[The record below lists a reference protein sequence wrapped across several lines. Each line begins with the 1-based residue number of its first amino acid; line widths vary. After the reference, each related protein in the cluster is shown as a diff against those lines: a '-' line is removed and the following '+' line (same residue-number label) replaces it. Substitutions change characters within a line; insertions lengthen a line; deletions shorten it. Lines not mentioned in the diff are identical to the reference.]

1 MIEMGLGSFQSR
13 QQSRRV
19 TTTLSLVSLFHCLL
33 ATAGAQQPGL
43 PLRYPPTTRGSQAD
57 EVGGVRAADPY
68 RWLESTSSADVRTW
82 VSSQNALTESYL
94 GLLPRRKEIAERLG
108 GYAARRV
115 TSPPDAGGE
124 RIFFAERNGS
134 DNQPV
139 IFVQDRPETRPRVLL
154 DPNAFSP
161 DGLIAIVDRAA
172 SPDGRY
178 LAYGVSIQGS
188 SSRTI
193 HVRDVRTTQD
203 LSDNIRGVKQ
213 APIGWTADSRGFFY
227 VRTLAGAGGSDAL
240 APDGRQQLLYHR
252 VGRGQEDDQM
262 IFEAP
267 DHPDWRLDARVSED
281 GQYLVIALTP
291 KTEPRTRLYF
301 IDLDNPDRP
310 NLRAPVVKLF
320 DTGDAFYEFVSS
332 DGPLFFVRTNKNA
345 PRGRIVAVDIN
356 SPDENHWTNVVRE
369 SYDALVGAVRV
380 GNRVVAH
387 HLRNGRST
395 LDLYAFDGG
404 ARGSVPI
411 PGIGTVSDLTPLR
424 DKGELYFTYSSF
436 LQPPEVLHY
445 DLDTRTELV
454 YRDAGTDST
463 FNTYE
468 TTQLFYTSRDGTR
481 IPLFITARRGLTLN
495 GTHPTLLAIGD
506 AAFGRPASLAY
517 SPMLATWIS
526 LGGIYAVA
534 DVRGGGEDGRLWHE
548 AAMGARKQTTT
559 DDLTSAAA
567 FLIDQRYTRPSLLG
581 LVASGFGG
589 IAAGNAITRRPDLF
603 AAATIDGG
611 VFDLTRFNRFTV
623 GWTWVS
629 EFGAPTDGGSL
640 RSLLAVSPLQ
650 NALMSGR
657 FPAVLVS
664 ASEHDDVVPP
674 LHSYKFAATL
684 QASQTGPGP
693 ELLRVEPDIGVESTM
708 PLSKQSARDADR
720 LTFLLSALR
729 TLP

>member
-1 MIEMGLGSFQSR
+1 MIEMVLGSPQSM

-19 TTTLSLVSLFHCLL
+19 TMTLSLALL
-33 ATAGAQQPGL
+33 VCIVTGGRAQQTGSA
-43 PLRYPPTTRGSQAD
+43 LRYPPTTRGSQAD
-57 EVGGVRAADPY
+57 EVGSVRAADPY
-68 RWLESTSSADVRTW
+68 RWLENVASPDVRAW
-82 VSSQNALTESYL
+82 VAAQNAVTEGYL
-94 GLLPRRKEIAERLG
+94 SQLPRRKEIADRLS
-108 GYAARRV
+108 GYTQRRV
-115 TSPPDAGGE
+115 TSPPVAGGE
-124 RIFFAERNGS
+124 RIFFAERTGG

-139 IFVQDRPETRPRVLL
+139 IFVQDRAETRPRVLL
-154 DPNAFSP
+154 DPNAFSQE
-161 DGLIAIVDRAA
+161 GLIAIVDQAA

-203 LSDNIRGVKQ
+203 LTDNVRNVKQ
-213 APIGWTADSRGFFY
+213 PPIGWTADSRGFFC
-227 VRTLAGAGGSDAL
+227 VRTLIPPGNSDAL
-240 APDGRQQLLYHR
+240 APEGRQQLIYHR
-252 VGRGQEDDQM
+252 VGRGPEDDQV

-281 GQYLVIALTP
+281 GQYVVIALTP
-291 KTEPRTRLYF
+291 KTEPRTRVYF

-310 NLRAPVVKLF
+310 NLRAPIVKLF

-345 PRGRIVAVDIN
+345 PRGRVVAVDIN
-356 SPDENHWTNVVRE
+356 APDENHWTTVVRE
-369 SYDALVGAVRV
+369 TYDALVGAVRV

-404 ARGSVPI
+404 ARGSVPV
-411 PGIGTVSDLTPLR
+411 PGIGTVSELTPQR

-445 DLDTRTELV
+445 DLDTRTETV
-454 YRDAGTDST
+454 YREVPADTS

-481 IPLFITARRGLTLN
+481 VPLFITARRGLTLN
-495 GTHPTLLAIGD
+495 GTHPTLLAVGD
-506 AAFGRPASLAY
+506 AAFGEPASLAY
-517 SPMLATWIS
+517 TPMIATWLS

-548 AAMGARKQTTT
+548 AAMGTKKQTTV
-559 DDLTSAAA
+559 DDLTSAGA
-567 FLIDQRYTRPSLLG
+567 FLVDQRYTRPSLLG
-581 LVASGFGG
+581 LVGSGFGG
-589 IAAGNAITRRPDLF
+589 IAVGDAVTQRADLF
-603 AAATIDGG
+603 AAASIDGG
-611 VFDLTRFNRFTV
+611 LLDLARFNRFAA

-629 EFGAPTDGGSL
+629 EFGAPTDASGL
-640 RSLLAVSPLQ
+640 RSLIQVSPLH
-650 NALMSGR
+650 NAQTAR
-657 FPAVLVS
+657 RYPAVLLT
-664 ASEHDDVVPP
+664 ANERDDVVPS

-684 QASQTGPGP
+684 QAAQTGPGP
-693 ELLRVEPDIGVESTM
+693 ELLRVEPDAGLDAAT
-708 PLSKQSARDADR
+708 PANKRTAREADR

>member
-1 MIEMGLGSFQSR
+1 M
-13 QQSRRV
+13 
-19 TTTLSLVSLFHCLL
+19 TLSLALL
-33 ATAGAQQPGL
+33 LCIVTGGGAQQPG
-43 PLRYPPTTRGSQAD
+43 PALRYPPTTRGSQAD
-57 EVGGVRAADPY
+57 EVGSVRAPDPY
-68 RWLESTSSADVRTW
+68 RWLENVASPDVRTW
-82 VSSQNALTESYL
+82 VAAQNAVTEGYL
-94 GLLPRRKEIAERLG
+94 SQLPRRKEIADRLN
-108 GYAARRV
+108 GYTQRRV
-115 TSPPDAGGE
+115 TSPPVAGGE
-124 RIFFAERNGS
+124 RIFFAERTGG

-139 IFVQDRPETRPRVLL
+139 IFVQDRAETRPRVLL
-154 DPNAFSP
+154 DPNAFSQE
-161 DGLIAIVDRAA
+161 GLIAIVDQAA

-203 LSDNIRGVKQ
+203 LTDNVRNVKQ
-213 APIGWTADSRGFFY
+213 PPIGWTADSRGFFC
-227 VRTLAGAGGSDAL
+227 VRTLIPPGSSDAL
-240 APDGRQQLLYHR
+240 APEGRQQLIYHR
-252 VGRGQEDDQM
+252 VGRGPEDDQV

-281 GQYLVIALTP
+281 GQYVVIALTP
-291 KTEPRTRLYF
+291 KTEPRTRVYF

-310 NLRAPVVKLF
+310 NLRAPIVKLF

-345 PRGRIVAVDIN
+345 PRGRVVAVDIN
-356 SPDENHWTNVVRE
+356 APDENHWTTVVRE
-369 SYDALVGAVRV
+369 TYDALVGAVRV

-404 ARGSVPI
+404 ARGSVPM

-445 DLDTRTELV
+445 DLDTRAETI
-454 YRDAGTDST
+454 YREAASDSS

-481 IPLFITARRGLTLN
+481 VPLFITARRGLTLN
-495 GTHPTLLAIGD
+495 STHPTLLAVGD
-506 AAFGRPASLAY
+506 AAFGEPASLAY
-517 SPMLATWIS
+517 SPMIATWLS

-548 AAMGARKQTTT
+548 AAMGTKKQTTV
-559 DDLTSAAA
+559 DDLTSAGA

-581 LVASGFGG
+581 LVGSGFGG
-589 IAAGNAITRRPDLF
+589 IAVGDAVTKRADLF
-603 AAATIDGG
+603 AAASIDGG
-611 VFDLTRFNRFTV
+611 LLDLARFNRFAA

-629 EFGAPTDGGSL
+629 EFGAPTDAAGL
-640 RSLLAVSPLQ
+640 RSLIQVSPVH
-650 NALMSGR
+650 NAQTPGR
-657 FPAVLVS
+657 YPAVLLT
-664 ASEHDDVVPP
+664 ANEHDDVVPP

-684 QASQTGPGP
+684 QAGQTGPGP
-693 ELLRVEPDIGVESTM
+693 ELLRVDPDAGLDAAT
-708 PLSKQSARDADR
+708 PANKRFAREADR

>member
-1 MIEMGLGSFQSR
+1 MTI
-13 QQSRRV
+13 
-19 TTTLSLVSLFHCLL
+19 TLSLASLVHCLA
-33 ATAGAQQPGL
+33 ATVGAQQAGPAL
-43 PLRYPPTTRGSQAD
+43 HYPATNRGGQID

-68 RWLESTSSADVRTW
+68 RWLENISSSDVRSW
-82 VSSQNALTESYL
+82 VSAQNAVTDAYL
-94 GLLPRRKEIAERLG
+94 AQLPRRKEIADRL
-108 GYAARRV
+108 ATFMERRV
-115 TSPPDAGGE
+115 TSPPVAGGD
-124 RIFFAERNGS
+124 RIFFAERNGN

-139 IFVQDRPETRPRVLL
+139 VFVQDRPETRPRVLL
-154 DPNAFSP
+154 DPNAFSA
-161 DGLIAIVDRAA
+161 DGLIAIVDRAV

-203 LSDNIRGVKQ
+203 LGDNVRGVKS
-213 APIGWTADSRGFFY
+213 ASIGWTADSRGFFY
-227 VRTLAGAGGSDAL
+227 VRTLSAAGASDAL
-240 APDGRQQLLYHR
+240 APDGRQQVVYHR
-252 VGRGQEDDQM
+252 VGRGQEDEQV
-262 IFEAP
+262 IFETP

-281 GQYLVIALTP
+281 GQYVVIALTP

-345 PRGRIVAVDIN
+345 PRGRVVAVDIN
-356 SPDENHWTNVVRE
+356 APDESHWTNVVRE
-369 SYDALVGAVRV
+369 TYDALVGAVRV

-387 HLRNGRST
+387 HLRTGRST

-404 ARGSVPI
+404 ARGSVPL
-411 PGIGTVSDLTPLR
+411 PGIGSVSDLTPLR

-445 DLDTRTELV
+445 DIDTKFESV
-454 YRDAGTDST
+454 YRDTAIDST
-463 FNTYE
+463 FSTYE

-506 AAFGRPASLAY
+506 GAFGKPASLAF
-517 SPMLATWIS
+517 SPMIATWIS

-589 IAAGNAITRRPDLF
+589 IAVGGAVTRRADLF
-603 AAATIDGG
+603 AAASIDGG
-611 VFDLTRFNRFTV
+611 VFDLARFNRFTV

-629 EFGAPTDGGSL
+629 ELGTPTDAASL
-640 RSLLAVSPLQ
+640 RSLLAASPLH
-650 NALMSGR
+650 NALTPGR
-657 FPAVLVS
+657 FPAVLVTV
-664 ASEHDDVVPP
+664 SEHDDVVPP
-674 LHSYKFAATL
+674 LHSYKFVAAL
-684 QASQTGPGP
+684 QSGQTGQGP
-693 ELLRVEPDIGVESTM
+693 ELLRVESDAGMEAAM
-708 PLSKQSARDADR
+708 PASKQSARDADR